1 AQGGANVPRDCQ
13 TVRVA
18 RSPSD
23 DVNEYEEEVERVVGI
38 YAPHLGARHIHITRT
53 TEWRIVPK
61 VPVVEPLTLK
71 SGIAAPRSPVNNC
84 GKLTGGDT
92 SLPAP
97 TPSEHAAAVL
107 NLVDDGVIEWNEPE
121 VVRALRGALK
131 YDLRTPNRQQRNGS
145 PLKPHEIAPSARLT
159 RSERMQIT
167 RIRVDLAQNGIRPQ
181 RWELEAL
188 ARGATVN
195 YDGKHFTYQVA
206 DEWLGFP
213 SVDFFDC
220 GA

>member
-1 AQGGANVPRDCQ
+1 
-13 TVRVA
+13 
-18 RSPSD
+18 
-23 DVNEYEEEVERVVGI
+23 
-38 YAPHLGARHIHITRT
+38 
-53 TEWRIVPK
+53 
-61 VPVVEPLTLK
+61 VEPLTLK

-97 TPSEHAAAVL
+97 TASEHAAAVL
-107 NLVDDGVIEWNEPE
+107 NLLDDGVIEWSDPE

-131 YDLRTPNRQQRNGS
+131 HGLRRPNRQQRNGS

-181 RWELEAL
+181 RWELEVL
-188 ARGATVN
+188 ARGATIS
-195 YDGKHFTYQVA
+195 YEGQKFAFSGSHEWSGFAEHF
-206 DEWLGFP
+206 DLFE
-213 SVDFFDC
+213 
-220 GA
+220 

>member
-1 AQGGANVPRDCQ
+1 
-13 TVRVA
+13 
-18 RSPSD
+18 
-23 DVNEYEEEVERVVGI
+23 
-38 YAPHLGARHIHITRT
+38 
-53 TEWRIVPK
+53 IVPK

-84 GKLTGGDT
+84 GKVTGCDT

-107 NLVDDGVIEWNEPE
+107 NLVDDGVIEWNDPE

-131 YDLRTPNRQQRNGS
+131 HGLRTPNRQQRNGS

-188 ARGATVN
+188 ARGATVI
-195 YDGKHFTYQVA
+195 YDGERFSYAVKDDWVMF
-206 DEWLGFP
+206 
-213 SVDFFDC
+213 S
-220 GA
+220 

>member
-1 AQGGANVPRDCQ
+1 AARAAADSGDFALYIRAQGGANVPRDCQ

-84 GKLTGGDT
+84 GKFTGGDV
-92 SLPAP
+92 PVMHP

-107 NLVDDGVIEWNEPE
+107 NLVDSGVIGWDDPE
-121 VVRALRGALK
+121 VVTVLRSALK
-131 YDLRTPNRQQRNGS
+131 HGAPRPNWQQRNCE
-145 PLKPHEIAPSARLT
+145 PLKPYQIAPSGRMTKAE
-159 RSERMQIT
+159 RSQIP
-167 RIRVDLAQNGIRPQ
+167 RIHFELALI
-181 RWELEAL
+181 
-188 ARGATVN
+188 
-195 YDGKHFTYQVA
+195 GKTYQ
-206 DEWLGFP
+206 
-213 SVDFFDC
+213 
-220 GA
+220 

>member
-1 AQGGANVPRDCQ
+1 
-13 TVRVA
+13 
-18 RSPSD
+18 

-53 TEWRIVPK
+53 TDWRIVPK

-84 GKLTGGDT
+84 GKLTCGDT

-97 TPSEHAAAVL
+97 TPYEHAAAVL

-131 YDLRTPNRQQRNGS
+131 HELRTPNRQQRNGS

-159 RSERMQIT
+159 RSERTQIT

-188 ARGATVN
+188 ARGATVI
-195 YDGKHFTYQVA
+195 YEGERFSYAVKDDWVMF
-206 DEWLGFP
+206 
-213 SVDFFDC
+213 S
-220 GA
+220 